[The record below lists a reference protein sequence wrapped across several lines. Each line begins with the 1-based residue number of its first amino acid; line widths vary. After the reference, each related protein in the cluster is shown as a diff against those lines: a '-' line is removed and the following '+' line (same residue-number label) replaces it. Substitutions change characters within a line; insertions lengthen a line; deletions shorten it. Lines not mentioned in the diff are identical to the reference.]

1 MEFIKKNNSRDLKKI
16 LNKAR
21 YNKILIIT
29 GKNSF
34 VKSGAKKIILNF
46 LKKKKIKIFYKKLKI
61 PDLRE
66 LKKAIKLIKVFRPNL
81 IVSIGGGATLDLSK
95 IANVL
100 YDVENLENKILINN
114 YYINKRFCD
123 LIAIPTTAGSGAE
136 VTSNAVLYIKNKKF
150 SVEDDLIKPNDSFIF
165 PELIISNTFKT
176 KVSSAFD
183 ALSQAVESLISVRSS
198 EKSIKFSIKSIQFFL
213 ENYNSYVRSN
223 NLSNTYNMCLSAYY
237 SGKAISITKT
247 TAPHAVSYPFTS
259 YFGVD
264 HGHAV
269 SLTLAEFLKFNY
281 DNYDKSVTNFN
292 LIKRY
297 EILFNLFKVK
307 NIDEF
312 INKLNEIKKVFEL
325 ENNLIKINRNIPN
338 KIDLILSNVNVQRLT
353 NNPVRVTRKNIVNI
367 LKQKIKDAKK

>member
-1 MEFIKKNNSRDLKKI
+1 MEFIKKNNSNDLKKI
-16 LNKAR
+16 LSKER

-29 GKNSF
+29 GINSF
-34 VKSGAKKIILNF
+34 LKSGAKKIVLNF

-66 LKKAIKLIKVFRPNL
+66 LKKVIKFIKTFKPNL
-81 IVSIGGGATLDLSK
+81 IISIGGGAALDLSK

-100 YDVENLENKILINN
+100 YDVENLENKILTNK

-136 VTSNAVLYIKNKKF
+136 VTTNAVLYIKNKKF
-150 SVEDDLIKPNDSFIF
+150 SIEDDLIKPNDSFIF
-165 PELIISNTFKT
+165 PELIISNTFRTKT
-176 KVSSAFD
+176 SSAFD
-183 ALSQAVESLISVRSS
+183 ALSQALESLISVRST
-198 EKSIKFSIKSIQFFL
+198 EKSIDFSIKSIKLFL
-213 ENYNSYVRSN
+213 GSYNSYVISN
-223 NLSNTYNMCLSAYY
+223 SLSNTYNMCLSAHY

-247 TAPHAVSYPFTS
+247 TAPHALSYPFTS
-259 YFGVD
+259 FFGVE

-269 SLTLAEFLKFNY
+269 SLTLTEFLKFNY
-281 DNYDKSVTNFN
+281 DNHEKSVTNFN

-297 EILFNLFKVK
+297 EILFNLFRVK

-312 INKLNEIKKVFEL
+312 INKINEIKKIFEL
-325 ENNLIKINRNIPN
+325 ENNLIKINRNIPK

-353 NNPVRVTRKNIVNI
+353 NNPVRVTKKNILNI
-367 LKQKIKDAKK
+367 LKKKLDVSY

>member
-1 MEFIKKNNSRDLKKI
+1 MEFIKRNNLGDLKKI
-16 LNKAR
+16 LNKGR
-21 YNKILIIT
+21 YDKILIIT

-34 VKSGAKKIILNF
+34 IKSGAKKILSNL
-46 LKKKKIKIFYKKLKI
+46 LKKKKVKFFYKKLKV
-61 PDLRE
+61 PDFRE
-66 LKKAIKLIKVFRPNL
+66 LKKAIILIKFFKPNL

-100 YDVENLENKILINN
+100 YNVENLEKKILINN
-114 YYINKRFCD
+114 YYIKKRYCD

-136 VTSNAVLYIKNKKF
+136 VTTNAVLYVKNKKF
-150 SVEDDLIKPNDSFIF
+150 SIEDDLIKPNHSFIF
-165 PELIISNTFKT
+165 PELVTSNTFKN
-176 KVSSAFD
+176 KASSAFD

-198 EKSIKFSIKSIQFFL
+198 EKSVRFSIKSIKFFL
-213 ENYNSYVRSN
+213 ENYNSYVKSN
-223 NLSNTYNMCLSAYY
+223 NLSNTYSMCLSAYY

-259 YFGVD
+259 FFGVD

-281 DNYDKSVTNFN
+281 DNRHKSITNFN

-307 NIDEF
+307 NIGEF
-312 INKLNEIKKVFEL
+312 INKLNEIKNIFEL

-353 NNPVRVTRKNIVNI
+353 NNPVRVTRKNIMNI
-367 LKQKIKDAKK
+367 LKQKIKDKK